1 MSEEDEDIP
10 GEFEVDL
17 PPLEPEDEKELE
29 EKEKSKNSDDLDFL

>member
-1 MSEEDEDIP
+1 MEEVIEDIP

-29 EKEKSKNSDDLDFL
+29 KKERLKNSDDFAS